1 MDKLNITIVGLGLIG
16 GSIAKDL
23 SSQLNV
29 NVIGVDLN
37 QWHQKQALELGL
49 VHQLMDLD
57 QAIAIS
63 KIVIIAVPV
72 DKIEI
77 LLPVVLSQIED
88 DVTVIDV
95 GSTKAEICRIISNH
109 PRRNRFVAAHPLAG
123 TEFSGPTAALKGLF
137 QGKKNIVCES
147 EKTDGDALEISLKVF
162 ESLGLTTSFMS
173 AEEHDKHLAYVSHLS
188 HVSSFMLGLTVLDI
202 EQDEKQIFE
211 LAGTGFA
218 STVRLAKS
226 NPKTWSAIFNKNKT
240 YVLEALDSYISHL
253 QQFRSYIAAN
263 EVDTTEQL
271 MTRSNEIKRILK

>member
-1 MDKLNITIVGLGLIG
+1 MNISIIGLGLIG

-29 NVIGVDLN
+29 HVMGVDLN
-37 QWHQKQALELGL
+37 EMHQKQAMELGL
-49 VHQLMDLD
+49 VHRLLDLD
-57 QAIAIS
+57 EAIATS
-63 KIVIIAVPV
+63 KIIVIAVPV
-72 DKIEI
+72 DKIEL
-77 LLPVVLSQIED
+77 LLPVVLSKIND

-95 GSTKAEICRIISNH
+95 GSTKAEICKIISDH
-109 PRRNRFVAAHPLAG
+109 PKRNRFVAAHPLAG

-137 QGKKNIVCES
+137 QGKKNIICES
-147 EKTDGDALEISLKVF
+147 EKTDADALKVSLKVF

-226 NPKTWSAIFNKNKT
+226 NPKTWSAIFDKNRT
-240 YVLEALDSYISHL
+240 YLLEALDSYITHL
-253 QQFRSYIAAN
+253 QQFRDHIAAHDT
-263 EVDTTEQL
+263 DTTEQL
-271 MTRSNEIKRILK
+271 MARSNEIKRILK

>member
-1 MDKLNITIVGLGLIG
+1 MNIAIIGLGLIG

-29 NVIGVDLN
+29 QVIGVDLN
-37 QWHQKQALELGL
+37 EIHQKQAMELGL
-49 VHQLMDLD
+49 VHQIMELD
-57 QAIAIS
+57 QAIAVS
-63 KIVIIAVPV
+63 KVVIIAVPV

-77 LLPVVLSQIED
+77 LLPLVLSKVDD

-109 PRRNRFVAAHPLAG
+109 PKRNRFVAAHPLAG

-137 QGKKNIVCES
+137 HGKKNIICES
-147 EKTDGDALEISLKVF
+147 EKTDADALGISLKVF

-226 NPKTWSAIFNKNKT
+226 NPKTWSAIFDKNKT
-240 YVLEALDSYISHL
+240 YVLEALDSYILHL
-253 QQFRSYIAAN
+253 QHFRDHIAAQ
-263 EVDTTEQL
+263 DTSATEQL
-271 MTRSNEIKRILK
+271 MARSNEIKRILK

>member
-1 MDKLNITIVGLGLIG
+1 MNIAIIGLGLIG

-29 NVIGVDLN
+29 HVIGVDLSEL
-37 QWHQKQALELGL
+37 HQKQALELGL

-57 QAIAIS
+57 EAIS
-63 KIVIIAVPV
+63 ACKIIIIAVPV
-72 DKIEI
+72 DKIEQ
-77 LLPVVLSQIED
+77 LLPTVLTKIDD

-109 PRRNRFVAAHPLAG
+109 PKRNRFVAAHPLAG
-123 TEFSGPTAALKGLF
+123 TEFSGPTAAMKGLF
-137 QGKKNIVCES
+137 QGKKNIICES
-147 EKTDGDALEISLKVF
+147 EKTDVDALEISLKVF

-226 NPKTWSAIFNKNKT
+226 NPKTWSAIFDKNKT
-240 YVLEALDSYISHL
+240 YLLEALDSYILHL
-253 QQFRSYIAAN
+253 QHFRQHIA
-263 EVDTTEQL
+263 VDDTNATEML
-271 MTRSNEIKRILK
+271 MTRSNEIRRILK